1 MHVTIE
7 LPDELAQR
15 LQTKWQE
22 TPAHI
27 ARALVVLEAY
37 RAGMLTTREVQAIL
51 EFNDRFAVY
60 ALCDKYQ
67 IATYTLADLQRD
79 RDTTQRLGF

>member
-15 LQTKWQE
+15 LRTKWQE

-27 ARALVVLEAY
+27 ARELVVLEAY
-37 RAGMLTTREVQAIL
+37 RVGMLTTREVQAIL
-51 EFNDRFAVY
+51 GLDDRFAVY

-67 IATYTLADLQRD
+67 IATSTLADLHRD
-79 RDTTQRLGF
+79 RDTTYRLGF

>member
-1 MHVTIE
+1 MHVTIV

-37 RAGMLTTREVQAIL
+37 RTGMLTTREV
-51 EFNDRFAVY
+51 
-60 ALCDKYQ
+60 
-67 IATYTLADLQRD
+67 
-79 RDTTQRLGF
+79 